1 MRQSVTEWEAPSG
14 GQYSSRMGTYAWKL
28 IPAVLVTGSGVLL
41 FALRLPVAG
50 YAVLLT
56 GILVAL
62 AVDRRLFGDLL
73 ALGVG
78 VAIMSV
84 VPITTDI
91 GLSHMV
97 IMGVAMILA
106 IALPFILNRFV
117 FHDDAI
123 TFPFRRGTKWS
134 RTEKIYLP
142 SVLVLGYLLLP
153 VYLIG
158 SGVYVNW
165 PAVSTPGEVGLL
177 FLGTNT
183 LGIWDELFFIC
194 TVFAL
199 LRRHFPLVI
208 ANVLQAVLFT
218 SFLYELGFTGWG
230 PLLIFAFAM
239 IQGFI
244 FQRTKSLTYVI
255 TVHLLFDLVLFLVLV
270 HAHNPGF
277 LPIFLY

>member
-1 MRQSVTEWEAPSG
+1 MATSWR
-14 GQYSSRMGTYAWKL
+14 KL
-28 IPAVLVTGSGVLL
+28 VPAVLVTVSGVLL
-41 FALRLPVAG
+41 FALRLGGAG
-50 YAVLLT
+50 YAALILGVLLAF
-56 GILVAL
+56 AL
-62 AVDRRLFGDLL
+62 DRRLFRDLL
-73 ALGVG
+73 ALGIG
-78 VAIMSV
+78 ITIMSL

-91 GLSHMV
+91 GLAHMA
-97 IMGVAMILA
+97 IMGTAMVLA
-106 IALPFILNRFV
+106 IALPYAVNRFV
-117 FHDDAI
+117 FSDDAI

-134 RTEKIYLP
+134 LTERIYLP
-142 SVLVLGYLLLP
+142 AVLVLGYLILP

-158 SGVYVNW
+158 SGVFVNW
-165 PAVSTPGEVGLL
+165 PAVTTPSEVGLL
-177 FLGTNT
+177 FLGTNA

-199 LRRHFPLVI
+199 LRRHFPLAI

-230 PLLIFAFAM
+230 PLVIFPFAL

-244 FQRTKSLTYVI
+244 FQRTKSLAYVV

>member
-1 MRQSVTEWEAPSG
+1 
-14 GQYSSRMGTYAWKL
+14 
-28 IPAVLVTGSGVLL
+28 
-41 FALRLPVAG
+41 
-50 YAVLLT
+50 
-56 GILVAL
+56 
-62 AVDRRLFGDLL
+62 
-73 ALGVG
+73 
-78 VAIMSV
+78 MSV

-97 IMGVAMILA
+97 VMGVAMILA
-106 IALPFILNRFV
+106 IGLPYVLNRIV
-117 FHDDAI
+117 FRDTAI
-123 TFPFRRGTKWS
+123 TFPLRRGIRWS
-134 RTEKIYLP
+134 RTEKVYLP
-142 SVLVLGYLLLP
+142 SVLVLGYLILP

-165 PAVSTPGEVGLL
+165 PAVSTPADVGLL
-177 FLGTNT
+177 FLGTNA

-199 LRRHFPLVI
+199 LRRYFPLAI
-208 ANVLQAVLFT
+208 ANVLQAMLFT

-230 PLLIFAFAM
+230 PLMIFPFAL

-244 FQRTKSLTYVI
+244 FQRTKSLAYVI

-270 HAHNPGF
+270 LVHAHNPGF

>member
-1 MRQSVTEWEAPSG
+1 MRQSVTAWAPLSSDE
-14 GQYSSRMGTYAWKL
+14 YSSCMGTYAWKL
-28 IPAVLVTGSGVLL
+28 IPAVLITGSGVLL
-41 FALRLPVAG
+41 FAFRLPLAG
-50 YAVLLT
+50 YPTLIA
-56 GILVAL
+56 GILVAF
-62 AVDRRLFGDLL
+62 AVDRRLFRDLL

-78 VAIMSV
+78 IAIMSV

-97 IMGVAMILA
+97 VMGAAMILA
-106 IALPFILNRFV
+106 IALPFLLNRFV
-117 FHDDAI
+117 FRDNAI

-134 RTEKIYLP
+134 RTEKVYLP
-142 SVLVLGYLLLP
+142 SVLVLGYLILP

-177 FLGTNT
+177 FLGTNA

-194 TVFAL
+194 TAFAL
-199 LRRHFPLVI
+199 LRRHFPIVV
-208 ANVLQAVLFT
+208 ANVLQATLFT

-230 PLLIFAFAM
+230 PLLIFPFAM

-244 FQRTKSLTYVI
+244 FQQTKSLAYVI